1 MTSLLLEVCS
11 YLDIDSDEI
20 LELRHGFQ
28 IFSKRD
34 KRNLVQKMIEKI
46 IEKKREVIREKIIEK
61 IRERRGE

>member
-1 MTSLLLEVCS
+1 MRF

-34 KRNLVQKMIEKI
+34 KRNLVEKI
-46 IEKKREVIREKIIEK
+46 IEKIREAIREKIIEK
-61 IRERRGE
+61 IKERRGE

>member
-1 MTSLLLEVCS
+1 VTSLILKMRS

-34 KRNLVQKMIEKI
+34 KRNLVEKMIEKM
-46 IEKKREVIREKIIEK
+46 IEKKREVIREKIVEK

>member
-1 MTSLLLEVCS
+1 MEVCS

-28 IFSKRD
+28 IFSKRH
-34 KRNLVQKMIEKI
+34 KRNLAEKMIEKI
-46 IEKKREVIREKIIEK
+46 REVIREKIIEK

>member
-1 MTSLLLEVCS
+1 MEVCS

-34 KRNLVQKMIEKI
+34 KRNLAEKI
-46 IEKKREVIREKIIEK
+46 IEKIREVIREKIIEK
-61 IRERRGE
+61 IR

>member
-1 MTSLLLEVCS
+1 MEVCF

-20 LELRHGFQ
+20 LELRHGLQ

-34 KRNLVQKMIEKI
+34 KRNLVEKI
-46 IEKKREVIREKIIEK
+46 IGKIRETIREK

>member
-1 MTSLLLEVCS
+1 MRS

-28 IFSKRD
+28 IFSKRH
-34 KRNLVQKMIEKI
+34 KRNLVGKI
-46 IEKKREVIREKIIEK
+46 IEKIREVIREK